1 MTDSRLPI
9 VHTPTP
15 VPAALELD
23 APFSL
28 EVPCCYACEGARV
41 GFRDRR
47 PEGGR
52 LEHACERHADP
63 RVDAAPGP
71 GGELVRINVR

>member
-1 MTDSRLPI
+1 MSACFDSGG
-9 VHTPTP
+9 
-15 VPAALELD
+15 
-23 APFSL
+23 
-28 EVPCCYACEGARV
+28 CYACDGAAI

-63 RVDAAPGP
+63 NVYAAPGP
-71 GGELVRINVR
+71 TGELVRVNAPEGVEHG